1 MSEQGPGRPP
11 TWPGLTEAD
20 ALDEIVPRLTGADGP
35 ADESGAWPERLWKIL
50 EDAGAPRWP
59 LPLAVGGA
67 GLDRASAV
75 RRYGRIAEGSLTA
88 AFLLTQHDAAT
99 RRLTAPN
106 AGAKATAWLPRIASA
121 DAFAT
126 VGISQL
132 TTSRRRGPAALVA
145 RPYGEGFELEGALPW
160 VTAADRADVIV
171 AGAVLEDGRQVLVAL
186 PTDRPGVTVHEPFAL
201 AALQAS
207 RTTEVLI
214 EGCTVEPDE
223 VIAGPVAD
231 VMSLPGVAGTGG
243 LETSALA
250 LGQARAALV
259 ALANEPRDDLSEPV
273 DALSSE
279 WGELARDLIA
289 AADGDPN
296 APAPPAIRA
305 RANTLVLRATQ
316 AHLTARKGSGFLMT
330 DPAQRWARQA
340 LFFLVWSCPSPVA
353 TAALRG
359 FAGLCPT

>member
-1 MSEQGPGRPP
+1 MKFTP
-11 TWPGLTEAD
+11 
-20 ALDEIVPRLTGADGP
+20 V
-35 ADESGAWPERLWKIL
+35 
-50 EDAGAPRWP
+50 
-59 LPLAVGGA
+59 
-67 GLDRASAV
+67 
-75 RRYGRIAEGSLTA
+75 
-88 AFLLTQHDAAT
+88 
-99 RRLTAPN
+99 
-106 AGAKATAWLPRIASA
+106 
-121 DAFAT
+121 FA
-126 VGISQL
+126 
-132 TTSRRRGPAALVA
+132 
-145 RPYGEGFELEGALPW
+145 
-160 VTAADRADVIV
+160 
-171 AGAVLEDGRQVLVAL
+171 
-186 PTDRPGVTVHEPFAL
+186 
-201 AALQAS
+201 
-207 RTTEVLI
+207 
-214 EGCTVEPDE
+214 
-223 VIAGPVAD
+223 
-231 VMSLPGVAGTGG
+231 
-243 LETSALA
+243 
-250 LGQARAALV
+250 AALV